1 MGLID
6 RLKKSKSAEMEADV
20 PALLLAAMIGILYTD
35 DKDQD
40 EQDSD
45 LLALFKIASQV
56 PELRGIATAELGERM
71 NKGIMARTKINIASL
86 SEHLRKRIFV
96 MATEIALYSGDISDE
111 EDEALGEL
119 AVVLK
124 INNET
129 AQMVIDVMAMK
140 YVG

>member
-1 MGLID
+1 MGLLD

-71 NKGIMARTKINIASL
+71 NKGIMARTKIDISSL

>member
-1 MGLID
+1 MGLLD
-6 RLKKSKSAEMEADV
+6 RLKKSKSAEKEADV

-71 NKGIMARTKINIASL
+71 NKGIMARTKIDISSL

-119 AVVLK
+119 AVVLR